1 MRTEEINKW
10 LEEGGEFP
18 ISLLSEVELLKENDI
33 KIVEEDN
40 DYYMTHYH
48 PHRVVYQTVGGKFH
62 GEHSFYSRKEG
73 TLMLQERTSYLH
85 GEVVKTEAWWDN
97 GQKKYE
103 CDWLNGNPL
112 NCEGWFEDGS
122 RFK

>member
-33 KIVEEDN
+33 KIVKEDS

-48 PHRVVYQTVGGKFH
+48 PHRVVYQVVGGKLH

-103 CDWLNGNPL
+103 CNWLNGNPL
-112 NCEGWFEDGS
+112 NCEGWLEDGS

>member
-10 LEEGGEFP
+10 LKEGGEFP

-33 KIVEEDN
+33 KIVKEDS

-73 TLMLQERTSYLH
+73 ALMLQERTSYLH

-103 CDWLNGNPL
+103 CDWLNGNPF
-112 NCEGWFEDGS
+112 NCEAWLEDGS